1 MFSPNQNAE
10 ICPSVI
16 LLPSANIWKTVKLFH
31 LNIPVT
37 EKVLGDAV
45 LSNVKYF

>member
-1 MFSPNQNAE
+1 MFSPNQNTE

-31 LNIPVT
+31 LSIPVT